1 MFNSFKN
8 CQRQELARGEKE
20 RERGYR
26 EAKYKKKGKQCKR
39 YKKREE
45 RDIVDVRIFLGK
57 VPRRS
62 SLGTE
67 TPHSLSF
74 IQELRKLTSHLLV
87 ALVY

>member
-8 CQRQELARGEKE
+8 RQRQELARDEKE

-45 RDIVDVRIFLGK
+45 RDIVDVRIFFRES
-57 VPRRS
+57 PA
-62 SLGTE
+62 
-67 TPHSLSF
+67 SF
-74 IQELRKLTSHLLV
+74 V
-87 ALVY
+87 AWD